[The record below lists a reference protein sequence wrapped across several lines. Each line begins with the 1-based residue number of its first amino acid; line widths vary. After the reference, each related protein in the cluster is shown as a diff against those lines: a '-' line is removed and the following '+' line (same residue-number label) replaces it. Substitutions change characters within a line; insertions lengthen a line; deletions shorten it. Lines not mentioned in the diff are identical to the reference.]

1 MISRS
6 VTKLTVRLGRWV
18 IPTETNKGI
27 RWSLCDPVPDETR
40 SFSRTNSGGEGGA
53 TESAD
58 RFAMANDCQKVN
70 IPGVVRFRGVWIPGD
85 VIGDVFF
92 PPNQGGDAS
101 TIEAFAVFGEP
112 LMRPIGG
119 YAARIHW

>member
-1 MISRS
+1 
-6 VTKLTVRLGRWV
+6 VTLVTIAGWQV
-18 IPTETNKGI
+18 TY
-27 RWSLCDPVPDETR
+27 S
-40 SFSRTNSGGEGGA
+40 SG
-53 TESAD
+53 T
-58 RFAMANDCQKVN
+58 
-70 IPGVVRFRGVWIPGD
+70 IRGVWIPSD